1 MLRTMLT
8 VFLATSI
15 TMLVWIVQNF
25 FKENRLTLAI
35 VMLSAIFLLA
45 FCGALLYKIYKYIRD
60 L

>member
-1 MLRTMLT
+1 MLRTILT

-15 TMLVWIVQNF
+15 TMLVWVVQNF
-25 FKENRLTLAI
+25 LKESFFTIAI
-35 VMLSAIFLLA
+35 VISSAIFLLA